1 MIRDAVF
8 SQGHV
13 HRWRLSRSWAP
24 EKGTA
29 CWIGANPS
37 VAGKDYD
44 DPTCTRIIS
53 FTESFGYGRMIL
65 VNISPF
71 ISTDPRKLPHHD
83 HDLMFPEA
91 GEKYVVGAIAESQI
105 VIAAWGVLDGCMRKW
120 ADALVGQLQCYPA
133 IANKPLWCLGKT
145 KDGSPRH
152 PLYVHSK
159 TKLERWK

>member
-8 SQGHV
+8 SPNHV

-37 VAGKDYD
+37 VAGKDFD
-44 DPTCTRIIS
+44 DPTSTRITR
-53 FTESFGYGRMIL
+53 FTESFGNGRMIL
-65 VNISPF
+65 VNLSPY
-71 ISTDPRKLPHHD
+71 ISTDPKGLPLLD
-83 HDLMFPEA
+83 SDTIFPPETTN
-91 GEKYVVGAIAESQI
+91 YLIGAVHESEI
-105 VIAAWGVLDGCMRKW
+105 VIAAWGVLAGAMRDW
-120 ADALVGQLQCYPA
+120 AGNVATILGA
-133 IANKPLWCLGKT
+133 KGERPLWCLGTT

-159 TKLERWK
+159 TKLERWR

>member
-8 SQGHV
+8 SPNHV

-24 EKGTA
+24 DKGTA

-37 VAGKDYD
+37 VAGKDFD
-44 DPTCTRIIS
+44 DPTSTRIIR

-65 VNISPF
+65 VNLSPF
-71 ISTDPRKLPHHD
+71 ISTDPKGLPGLHSDIIFH
-83 HDLMFPEA
+83 PETTN
-91 GEKYVVGAIAESQI
+91 YLIGAVHESQI
-105 VIAAWGVLDGCMRKW
+105 VIAALGVLAGVMRDW
-120 ADALVGQLQCYPA
+120 ARDVAKILMKPER
-133 IANKPLWCLGKT
+133 PLWCLGKT

-159 TKLERWK
+159 TPLQRWR